1 MSSGRFFVSLLLL
14 LLFADKEERMKHIP
28 QKTEIISTFIKN
40 LLSLRRKTLL
50 KG

>member
-28 QKTEIISTFIKN
+28 QKNRDYFHIYQKLTIFAT
-40 LLSLRRKTLL
+40 
-50 KG
+50 